1 MRASLQST
9 MASRFLRRAATAC
22 GTILLV
28 TMTVVAALADP
39 GATKSYRITVE
50 NLTPARGGGASQVLS
65 PSLVL
70 LHDGRADLF
79 TVGQRANQSVID
91 VAEDAIGSTGIA
103 TYSGD
108 GGVGFVGFLGSPI
121 LPGQTLSFEVSAPA
135 RFHQLS
141 LVSMLVNTNDGF
153 TGLDAV
159 QLTGGSNVY
168 LTQAYDA
175 GSEVNDQLRA
185 NIPGPC
191 CGDTGR
197 HGTGESEVIRH
208 HPGILPGVGDLVPET
223 WGWPTGSAVAR
234 ITVERVK

>member
-1 MRASLQST
+1 MRASLLSAV
-9 MASRFLRRAATAC
+9 ASRFLRGAFTAC
-22 GTILLV
+22 SAILLV
-28 TMTVVAALADP
+28 TLTVAATLAAP
-39 GATKSYRITVE
+39 GETMTYRITVE

-70 LHDGRADLF
+70 LHDGRANLF

-91 VAEDAIGSTGIA
+91 LAEDAIGNTGIA
-103 TYSGD
+103 AYRGND
-108 GGVGFVGFLGSPI
+108 GVGFVGSLGSPI
-121 LPGQTLSFEVSAPA
+121 LPGHSLSFEVSAPA

-141 LVSMLVNTNDGF
+141 LASMLVNTNDGF

-168 LTQAYDA
+168 MTQAYDA

-191 CGDTGR
+191 CGDTAR
-197 HGTGESEVIRH
+197 HGTDESEVIRH
-208 HPGILPGVGDLVPET
+208 HVGILPGVGDLVPET
-223 WGWPTGSAVAR
+223 WGWPTASPVAR

>member
-1 MRASLQST
+1 M
-9 MASRFLRRAATAC
+9 
-22 GTILLV
+22 LLMM
-28 TMTVVAALADP
+28 MTVASALADP
-39 GATKSYRITVE
+39 AGTMTYRITVE

-70 LHDGRADLF
+70 LHDGRANLF

-103 TYSGD
+103 AYNGD
-108 GGVGFVGFLGSPI
+108 NGVGFVGFLGSPI
-121 LPGQTLSFEVSAPA
+121 LPGQSQSFEVSAPA

-141 LVSMLVNTNDGF
+141 LASMLVNTNDAF

-168 LTQAYDA
+168 MTQAYDA

-197 HGTGESEVIRH
+197 HGTDESEVIRH
-208 HPGILPGVGDLVPET
+208 HLGILPGVGDLVPET